1 MNKLDFVRRLAQKEE
16 IIQKDAAQHVDAF
29 LNTITEVL
37 AEGDK
42 VSFVGFGT
50 FEVAERAAR
59 EGRNPQTGESMMI
72 GAMKAPR
79 FKAGKLLK
87 DAVRGEQEVI

>member
-1 MNKLDFVRRLAQKEE
+1 MNKLDFVRRLAQNEE
-16 IIQKDAAQHVDAF
+16 ITQKDAAQHVDAF

-59 EGRNPQTGESMMI
+59 MGRNPKDGSEMMI
-72 GAMKAPR
+72 AAMKVPK

-87 DAVRGEQEVI
+87 DAVRGE

>member
-16 IIQKDAAQHVDAF
+16 ITQKEAAQHVDAF
-29 LNTITEVL
+29 LDTITDVL

-50 FEVAERAAR
+50 FEVVERAAR
-59 EGRNPQTGESMMI
+59 EGRNPRTGESMMI
-72 GAMKAPR
+72 AAMKTPR

-87 DAVRGEQEVI
+87 DAVKGE